1 MTAVHRS
8 PVGPSHIRVWAVL
21 VLAALAIGSAGFMV
35 LERWTPLDALFMTV
49 ITITTVGFQEVH
61 PLDPAGQVWTMLV
74 TLTGVGLLF
83 GFVGIVAES
92 LLAEAT
98 SGKREAS
105 RMAATMAALH
115 DHFVLCGYGRVGS
128 TVARELRHDG
138 EDVVVVD
145 IHPESLARATQEGFL
160 TVSGDATDD
169 ATLRQAG
176 IERARGLIT
185 TVDADATNVYV
196 ILSARVLNPR
206 LFVVA
211 RANAATA
218 EAKLLQAGAD
228 RVVSPYTM
236 AGRRLAGLALRPR
249 VVDFIDAALSHGEL
263 AFALEEVTVEPGG
276 RLDEAT
282 VGQLRQ
288 EGIFTLAVV
297 REDGRYEANPVQ
309 DRRLT
314 PGEILIVSG
323 EASVLSALRE
333 TR

>member
-35 LERWTPLDALFMTV
+35 LEGWTLLDALFMTV

-61 PLDPAGQVWTMLV
+61 PLDPAGKVWTMLV

-83 GFVGIVAES
+83 GFVGIVAEY

-105 RMAATMAALH
+105 RMAAAMATLH

-128 TVARELRHDG
+128 TVARGLRHDG
-138 EDVVVVD
+138 EDVVVID

-160 TVSGDATDD
+160 CVSGDATDD

-211 RANAATA
+211 RANAASA

-276 RLDEAT
+276 RLDEAS

-297 REDGRYEANPVQ
+297 REDGQYEANPVQ

-314 PGEILIVSG
+314 AGEILIVSG

-333 TR
+333 TG